1 MNTLVLLAVALLVFA
16 MGLRFYAKFLTS
28 AVFASSP
35 THAAETVPGAT
46 LTRTGLVVALGH
58 QSAAVVGATTVIG
71 AGIAVLWGWA
81 PAFLWIV
88 VGSTVG
94 AGLLALGGLWLG
106 ERGHPAQIIGERGAR
121 LLYALLALLLVLLTP
136 LLASAIGHLLAAY
149 PGAVW
154 PFLLHF
160 VLALA
165 LARRLR
171 ATPWRWGGAALAAAG
186 LLAVAVAA
194 GARLPVEVNG
204 AVGLSL
210 GHSAELTIGAHWVWS
225 GLALVA
231 AYAAIR
237 RSPAALEQPRGALM
251 LLLLG
256 IGLTLLIAALV
267 AVRPEVAAPPRRLAA
282 DVPAVLPLLFITVS
296 GGAIAGLHALLNAE
310 SLAHGDRPLACRLAY
325 GSALTDGALAL
336 VVLLVAAVGFASA
349 EAWAAAYPAW
359 PTDIALHVWLT
370 GFVHNAAHTAGMLGV
385 DYAWT
390 SSFFAF
396 VLAGLAL
403 TALETGLRVLQHVS
417 AELSVLVRPLGPLPW
432 ARETVAVAA
441 IGALALGGEPLYASL
456 DLWTVLGAT
465 NHLFAAGVLV
475 LLATALAQ
483 RSRPLWP
490 AAVPALLLLAAALWG
505 LLDRLLLWTV
515 TGRWLLFTLGVVS
528 LALGAWLGIETL
540 RALLTAIRAARVGD
554 GENRSR
560 GSLDS

>member
-1 MNTLVLLAVALLVFA
+1 MNALVLLAIALLVFA
-16 MGLRFYAKFLTS
+16 MGLRFYAKFLAS
-28 AVFASSP
+28 AVFASSSP
-35 THAAETVPGAT
+35 HATKPVSGAT

-88 VGSTVG
+88 VGSVVG
-94 AGLLALGGLWLG
+94 AGVLALGGLWLG

-121 LLYALLALLLVLLTP
+121 LLYALLAMLLVLLAP
-136 LLASAIGHLLAAY
+136 LLASAIGHLLATY

-171 ATPWRWGGAALAAAG
+171 ASPKRWGGAALAAAG

-194 GARLPVEVNG
+194 GARLPLEVSG

-210 GHSAELTIGAHWVWS
+210 GPAAERTIGAHWIWS
-225 GLALVA
+225 GLALIA

-267 AVRPEVAAPPRRLAA
+267 AVRPEVAAPPRRLDA
-282 DVPAVLPLLFITVS
+282 DVPAALPLLFITIS
-296 GGAIAGLHALLNAE
+296 GGAVAGLHALLNADG
-310 SLAHGDRPLACRLAY
+310 LAHGDRSLACRLAY

-336 VVLLVAAVGFASA
+336 VVLLVATVSFASA
-349 EAWAAAYPAW
+349 EAWTTAYPAW

-370 GFVHNAAHTAGMLGV
+370 GFVHNAAHTAGMVGV
-385 DYAWT
+385 DYAWS

-403 TALETGLRVLQHVS
+403 TALETALRVLQHVC
-417 AELSVLVRPLGPLPW
+417 ADLSVLVRPLGTAPW

-456 DLWTVLGAT
+456 DLWTVLGGT
-465 NHLFAAGVLV
+465 NHLFAAGVLLV
-475 LLATALAQ
+475 LATALAQ

-490 AAVPALLLLAAALWG
+490 AAVPAVLLLAAALWG

-515 TGRWLLFTLGVVS
+515 TGRWLLFATGAVS
-528 LALGAWLGIETL
+528 LALGVWLGIEAL
-540 RALLTAIRAARVGD
+540 RALLTAIKAAPAAG
-554 GENRSR
+554 GEDQSR
-560 GSLDS
+560 GSLDR